1 LEGNLKVSKLL
12 LAASLL
18 CVALLTFLAPAFS
31 AVAQDN
37 TTPTPAPIVTATGP
51 APAGGGAGDE
61 TPVPREIQALRA
73 ARALLS
79 KKIGKRIT
87 YVKAW
92 TWELLLFKDSALGC
106 PAEGQTATPGDTAG
120 YRITITDFDNKEYEL
135 HVTYDLSQV
144 FMCAAVGSAATT
156 GGSPLPA
163 PVGGKAINGPFEA
176 GGQIQDFNSG
186 TVDKMR
192 SAGLKWVK
200 VQLAYGDGRGPAII
214 SAAKNQGFKTL
225 LSVKGEKDQ
234 VLNPGYF
241 DQFAAFVGGL
251 AASGADGIE
260 IWNEMNI
267 DREWPTGQINP
278 ATYTQMLAKAY
289 NAIKAANG
297 NTLVISGALAPT
309 GFAGAAGK
317 SDAVWNDDVYYQGM
331 AAAGAG
337 QYMDC
342 VGAHYNEGI
351 VPPTQNSGD
360 PRDSYPT
367 RYFGSML
374 DRAAAPFGGK
384 QVCWTEL
391 GYLSPEGYGALPGGF
406 TWAQNTTVAQQAQ
419 WLAQAA
425 VLSAQS
431 GRVRLMIVFNVDFTY
446 YGADPQAGYAMIR
459 PGGSCPACDSLAGV
473 LK

>member
-1 LEGNLKVSKLL
+1 MKVSKLL

-18 CVALLTFLAPAFS
+18 CVAMLTVLAPAFS

-37 TTPTPAPIVTATGP
+37 PTPTPAPIVTATGP
-51 APAGGGAGDE
+51 APSGGGSGDE

-79 KKIGKRIT
+79 KKLGKRIT

-92 TWELLLFKDSALGC
+92 SWELLLFKDSALGC
-106 PAEGQTATPGDTAG
+106 PADGQAAKPGDTAG

-135 HVTYDLSQV
+135 HVTFDLSGV

-163 PVGGKAINGPFEA
+163 PVGGKATSGAFEA
-176 GGQIQDFNSG
+176 GGHIQDFNGG

-192 SAGLKWVK
+192 SAGMKWVK
-200 VQLAYGDGRGPAII
+200 VQLAYGDGRGPSII

-225 LSVKGEKDQ
+225 LAVVGDKAQ

-251 AASGADGIE
+251 ASSGADGIE
-260 IWNEMNI
+260 VWNEMNI

-278 ATYTQMLAKAY
+278 ASYVPLLTKAY

-297 NTLVISGALAPT
+297 NTIVISGALSPT
-309 GFAGAAGK
+309 GAEGAFGL
-317 SDAVWNDDVYYQGM
+317 SRVWNDDRYYAGM
-331 AAAGAG
+331 ASAGVGRVA
-337 QYMDC
+337 DC
-342 VGAHYNEGI
+342 IGVHYNEGI
-351 VPPTQNSGD
+351 VSPLQTSGD
-360 PRDSYPT
+360 PRGDNYPT
-367 RYFGSML
+367 RYFSTML
-374 DRAAAPFGGK
+374 NRAIGPFPGKAA
-384 QVCWTEL
+384 CYTEL
-391 GYLSPEGYGALPGGF
+391 GYLSPEGYGPLPGGF
-406 TWAQNTTVAQQAQ
+406 AWARNVTVANQAQ

-425 VLSAQS
+425 QRAQAS
-431 GRVRLMIVFNVDFTY
+431 GRVRLMIVFNVDFAV
-446 YGADPQAGYAMIR
+446 YGEDPQAGYAIIR
-459 PGGSCPACDSLAGV
+459 QGGGCPACSQLAAV
-473 LK
+473 VP